1 MLRISK
7 KSENNMVKMRY
18 DFMKSIDGYY
28 ITCSPN
34 TVNYYW

>member
-28 ITCSPN
+28 RFIILK
-34 TVNYYW
+34 